1 MWSQNW
7 QIFGFLRTI
16 FDTSENVT
24 GGFLALTTRRS
35 NNSARS
41 RQRVKKLGW
50 SGEYWS
56 CVRVNYKHSSVLA
69 ALVLQNFS
77 WFDCVEKEY
86 FILTRCSSLSLQLY
100 FDCMYKKIKLFFMRL
115 RLRREIVI
123 SCWPLFLVKN
133 NPKTHI
139 KRQAISTTACPGWGA
154 MGKNKVI

>member
-86 FILTRCSSLSLQLY
+86 FWLTRCSILTLQLY
-100 FDCMYKKIKLFFMRL
+100 FGYTRKL
-115 RLRREIVI
+115 RLRREVLI